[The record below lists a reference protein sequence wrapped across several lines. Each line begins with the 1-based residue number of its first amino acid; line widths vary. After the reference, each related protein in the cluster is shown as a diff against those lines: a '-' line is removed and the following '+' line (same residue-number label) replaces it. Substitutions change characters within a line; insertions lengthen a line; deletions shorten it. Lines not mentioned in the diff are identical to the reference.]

1 MNLQTIAMLNK
12 AGDHM
17 IIEKTVKVKATL
29 FLRQEAATG
38 KLGVDKFEYSM
49 VNFHI
54 PTSRAYL
61 CVRIRGRY
69 VTFSISALVEAAA
82 GIVPARKQ
90 EKKT

>member
-29 FLRQEAATG
+29 HPERTLFLRQEAATG

-54 PTSRAYL
+54 P